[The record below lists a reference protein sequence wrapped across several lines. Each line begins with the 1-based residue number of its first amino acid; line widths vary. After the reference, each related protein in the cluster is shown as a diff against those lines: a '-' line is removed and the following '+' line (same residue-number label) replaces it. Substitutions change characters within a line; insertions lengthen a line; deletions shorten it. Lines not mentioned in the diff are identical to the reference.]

1 MSRRLALPGL
11 ERTCK
16 VYTARRVNE
25 LEASREIRV
34 REQLVGCFDVC
45 KEPICGCQWYAALS
59 SSKESFIIED
69 ISIELSIS
77 LLRVL
82 SIKSF
87 ALATICR
94 SLCSDL
100 FSVLTQMN
108 NRDAR
113 GWGMIA
119 ICACGGRR
127 LYIYACHIPKV
138 NRDSRCRTLLIPL
151 LEAEQDLD
159 GGSGREEAASWRYPR
174 SANLKSAYLH
184 IFGD

>member
-1 MSRRLALPGL
+1 M
-11 ERTCK
+11 
-16 VYTARRVNE
+16 
-25 LEASREIRV
+25 
-34 REQLVGCFDVC
+34 
-45 KEPICGCQWYAALS
+45 
-59 SSKESFIIED
+59 
-69 ISIELSIS
+69 
-77 LLRVL
+77 

-127 LYIYACHIPKV
+127 LHIYACHIPKV
-138 NRDSRCRTLLIPL
+138 NQDSRCRTLLIPL

-159 GGSGREEAASWRYPR
+159 GSGREEAASWRYPR

-184 IFGD
+184 IFGDWHWWMDTVGTRPLPLTIIYELRWKHSSNIQIALPVWLDAVI